1 MLPPLLIGT
10 GAGGSQR
17 EAAAAGRSVSP
28 ESTVANGIVR
38 EGPWVIPHAN
48 SMEEQVSEG
57 KETGG
62 SKGKMK

>member
-17 EAAAAGRSVSP
+17 EAAAAGRSVSL
-28 ESTVANGIVR
+28 ESSLANCIVR

-48 SMEEQVSEG
+48 SMEEQE
-57 KETGG
+57 
-62 SKGKMK
+62 SKGKGTGEAKER